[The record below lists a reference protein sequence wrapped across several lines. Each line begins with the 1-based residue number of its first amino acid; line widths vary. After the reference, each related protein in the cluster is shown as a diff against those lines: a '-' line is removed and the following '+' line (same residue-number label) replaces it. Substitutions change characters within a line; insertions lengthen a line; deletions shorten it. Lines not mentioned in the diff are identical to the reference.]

1 LNGFALALGLL
12 LLQTHPGDAE
22 LQKALDALAAGD
34 AALAEASARQ
44 ALSRSLS
51 FTPEEEIGVR
61 PEKGLLFDEM
71 ILEARRSYRARRAR
85 YFRALGDA
93 LAGQERFREARKSY
107 RRTMEIE
114 PSPSILLLMAEHPDL
129 GIAERVELL
138 LDAYLA
144 EAPADRAP
152 LEARLLEAGTFRTR
166 NALKAALDRHR
177 FERLESSYPE
187 LELLE
192 TPFPDFQAVT
202 NAGTLI
208 PQRLFQAGVTL
219 IVYVPTGA
227 CERCSEELDGITVP
241 VIESRKRGR
250 LLEIAAFVPERDL
263 EVARRIARLLA
274 LPVGVGRTEGLP
286 EAVRFSDEGEIRFV
300 AHGGITQIRLPLAG
314 ELATAEIRRRV
325 EAILGFLEEPGLPT
339 ESEPE
344 DASVPLVSVPRG
356 SRSEADGRALFEAIG
371 VVEKLDAGP
380 APLADFYSELSRLT
394 QRALADGAR
403 DIGFRALEELSRLR
417 GANVAKTRALGA
429 VGARLGDQVLE
440 RAQSLDPLVK
450 RTPSGEAGV
459 LFLSVAP
466 PLEGRPRRL
475 YLQRSLETDEGL
487 RTVELVLED
496 SGTDLEIL
504 WASLQG
510 RDPLGVR
517 AVDRGAAFFFTCEE
531 DASVDCRGVRLMD
544 GSTIVFEGEPAVAFE
559 GRVYRVE
566 NAIVDDVD
574 GGPAL
579 YRPVDG
585 EPSESSLERGLALYA
600 SSDFA
605 AAAAAFEKAVQEIDP
620 VAPYDAADLAYNR
633 ARALEALGRRREAL
647 EIYRSLGD
655 VSYQNLVDERARLIE
670 SGR

>member
-1 LNGFALALGLL
+1 
-12 LLQTHPGDAE
+12 
-22 LQKALDALAAGD
+22 
-34 AALAEASARQ
+34 
-44 ALSRSLS
+44 
-51 FTPEEEIGVR
+51 
-61 PEKGLLFDEM
+61 
-71 ILEARRSYRARRAR
+71 
-85 YFRALGDA
+85 
-93 LAGQERFREARKSY
+93 
-107 RRTMEIE
+107 
-114 PSPSILLLMAEHPDL
+114 
-129 GIAERVELL
+129 
-138 LDAYLA
+138 
-144 EAPADRAP
+144 
-152 LEARLLEAGTFRTR
+152 
-166 NALKAALDRHR
+166 
-177 FERLESSYPE
+177 
-187 LELLE
+187 
-192 TPFPDFQAVT
+192 
-202 NAGTLI
+202 
-208 PQRLFQAGVTL
+208 
-219 IVYVPTGA
+219 
-227 CERCSEELDGITVP
+227 
-241 VIESRKRGR
+241 
-250 LLEIAAFVPERDL
+250 
-263 EVARRIARLLA
+263 
-274 LPVGVGRTEGLP
+274 
-286 EAVRFSDEGEIRFV
+286 
-300 AHGGITQIRLPLAG
+300 
-314 ELATAEIRRRV
+314 
-325 EAILGFLEEPGLPT
+325 
-339 ESEPE
+339 
-344 DASVPLVSVPRG
+344 
-356 SRSEADGRALFEAIG
+356 
-371 VVEKLDAGP
+371 
-380 APLADFYSELSRLT
+380 
-394 QRALADGAR
+394 
-403 DIGFRALEELSRLR
+403 
-417 GANVAKTRALGA
+417 
-429 VGARLGDQVLE
+429 
-440 RAQSLDPLVK
+440 VK

-579 YRPVDG
+579 YRPVDS